1 MGESVLIVG
10 FAGLLNMDER
20 SSSRGGGGGWRE
32 CYLPFD
38 DIADSPLQSL
48 KVTLYTA
55 GSVAVGL
62 EALSEVCLGWFV
74 GCDGGLMAGTE
85 RQRGLVSRARKG
97 GVDIDSG
104 TGKL

>member
-1 MGESVLIVG
+1 
-10 FAGLLNMDER
+10 MDER
-20 SSSRGGGGGWRE
+20 SSIRGRWRE

-48 KVTLYTA
+48 KVTLYAA

-85 RQRGLVSRARKG
+85 GQRGLVSRARKG